1 MTPTGGGT
9 GVVDVGQGA
18 GKGFGGGR
26 TGSRDGRFSGK
37 QGAQQDVTDV
47 EYREVKEG
55 DRPKK
60 SKGEN
65 SM

>member
-26 TGSRDGRFSGK
+26 TGNRDGRFFGK
-37 QGAQQDVTDV
+37 QGTQQDVTDV
-47 EYREVKEG
+47 EYREVKNKE
-55 DRPKK
+55 DKTNP
-60 SKGEN
+60 S
-65 SM
+65 

>member
-47 EYREVKEG
+47 EFREVE
-55 DRPKK
+55 KK
-60 SKGEN
+60 DKGN
-65 SM
+65 KI